1 MLNGGDLNI
10 CVHSAQLRREGRRE
24 REEREW
30 KTEMKGGVGE
40 GRGEREKYRVKVTNR
55 VPNVLVNTIHHSDVT
70 NRVPNVFVNTINHS
84 DVTNRVG
91 MTTCIGSNSNRT
103 RSVTRREGRNS
114 NMTTFCHSS
123 GIVLE

>member
-70 NRVPNVFVNTINHS
+70 NRV
-84 DVTNRVG
+84 G

-114 NMTTFCHSS
+114 NMTTFCLSS